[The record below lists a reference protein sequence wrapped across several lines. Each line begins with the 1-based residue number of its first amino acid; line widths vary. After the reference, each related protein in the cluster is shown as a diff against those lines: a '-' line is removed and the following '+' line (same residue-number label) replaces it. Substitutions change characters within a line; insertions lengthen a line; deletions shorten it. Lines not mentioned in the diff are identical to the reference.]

1 MGCRRKEA
9 EAAKGSAP
17 PLPAREATM
26 SCSMSSMVK
35 QFQSTLPAGEATITL
50 TKNSRHTRNFN
61 PRFPRGKRPS
71 PFKMKS
77 VLTLFQSTLPAREAT
92 HLSTLPAA
100 RSRFQSTL
108 PAKEAPSVQAPVV
121 ECLHISIHA
130 SHEGS
135 DVVTNLNDKDGYK
148 FQSTLPAREATSQ
161 STRGTTL

>member
-9 EAAKGSAP
+9 ETAKGSAP
-17 PLPAREATM
+17 PLPARETTM

-108 PAKEAPSVQAPVV
+108 PAGEATPPVIIPV
-121 ECLHISIHA
+121 KL
-130 SHEGS
+130 
-135 DVVTNLNDKDGYK
+135 DK
-148 FQSTLPAREATSQ
+148 FQSTPPAGEATFYNFCFISLHCNFNP
-161 STRGTTL
+161 RFPREKRR